1 MKARLILSLLV
12 LLIYSCDKPVPRGP
26 LNKSSSSSITK
37 SVDFNK
43 EIVNRQKLVI
53 DHKLSL
59 EQHKNY
65 ELNPLGFYKYISL
78 AGDEKTFPKIGQIVV
93 FQSEFYT
100 LADQALYTDEEGSSS
115 IQELV
120 LGQEDGIIG
129 LIEALATMSKGEEA
143 EVILPS
149 YKAYGLMGDGNKI
162 GANTPIIVKLKLID
176 IK

>member
-1 MKARLILSLLV
+1 MKARLILPLLV
-12 LLIYSCDKPVPRGP
+12 LLIWSCDKPLPRAP
-26 LNKSSSSSITK
+26 LNKSSSSSISK

-53 DHKLSL
+53 DQKLAQ

-65 ELNPLGFYKYISL
+65 ELNPLGFYKYVSL
-78 AGDEKTFPKIGQIVV
+78 KGDEKSFPKIGQIVV

-100 LADQALYTDEEGSSS
+100 LADEALYPEKEMSA
-115 IQELV
+115 QELV

-129 LIEALATMSKGEEA
+129 LVEALATMSKGEEA

-162 GANTPIIVKLKLID
+162 GVNTPLVVKLKLID